1 MSESVSAVVSKE
13 IVEKM
18 PHGVVV
24 VGSEGRLV
32 SVNQAV
38 LVMLGSAA
46 LDLAGLSQEQQAQ
59 LQQWLT
65 QTVVKGHDGTLLSK
79 VCIELEGG
87 TYAYLFDVQ
96 QEIASTNDPLTGLAS
111 QQTMIIA
118 LQTLLSVARRY
129 EKPLSAL
136 LVRIDNLDQLPRE
149 QALMALSQC
158 LKAEL
163 RWSDLVGRNSED
175 SFIVALPETDQQA
188 CDALHEKLQRV
199 LQEITLEGA
208 SVQPEYSVVVFESN
222 KNDDVSHFMERL
234 GA

>member
-1 MSESVSAVVSKE
+1 MSESVSVAVSQE

-24 VGSEGRLV
+24 VDSEGRLL

-38 LVMLGSAA
+38 LEMLGSSA
-46 LDLAGLSQEQQAQ
+46 LDLSGLSQDQQTQ
-59 LQQWLT
+59 LEQWLT
-65 QTVVKGHDGTLLSK
+65 QSVVKGHDGNLLSK

-87 TYAYLFDVQ
+87 AYAYLFGIQ
-96 QEIASTNDPLTGLAS
+96 QEIESTNDPLTGLAS
-111 QQTMIIA
+111 QRTMIIA

-136 LVRIDNLDQLPRE
+136 LVRINNLDQLPHE

-188 CDALHEKLQRV
+188 CDVLHEKLQRV
-199 LQEITLEGA
+199 LQGIMLEGV
-208 SVQPEYSVVVFESN
+208 SEQPEYNLVVLESN
-222 KNDDVSHFMERL
+222 KHDDVSCFMERL